1 MIPFLTNKL
10 QEHPNEVGETYWEH
24 FCHAFLFS
32 TRLFFAASVCLVHAI
47 LPFCF
52 KTTGSSEVKRLYSR
66 MVTNRINL
74 SSEDCVNDVVGR
86 DVIPRGLSPETD
98 G

>member
-1 MIPFLTNKL
+1 MVSFLINKL

-24 FCHAFLFS
+24 LRHAFLFS

-52 KTTGSSEVKRLYSR
+52 KTTGSSVVKRLYSS

-74 SSEDCVNDVVGR
+74 PSEGCENHVVGR
-86 DVIPRGLSPETD
+86 DAITRGLSSETD

>member
-1 MIPFLTNKL
+1 MISFLTNKL

-52 KTTGSSEVKRLYSR
+52 KMTGSSEVKRLYSR
-66 MVTNRINL
+66 MVANRINL
-74 SSEDCVNDVVGR
+74 PSEDCASDVVGR
-86 DVIPRGLSPETD
+86 DAIPRGLSPETD

>member
-1 MIPFLTNKL
+1 MVSFLINKL

-24 FCHAFLFS
+24 FGHAFFFS

-52 KTTGSSEVKRLYSR
+52 KTTGSSVVKRLYSS
-66 MVTNRINL
+66 MVTNRIDL
-74 SSEDCVNDVVGR
+74 SSKDCGNHVVGR
-86 DVIPRGLSPETD
+86 EMQYPEV
-98 G
+98 